1 MMTEK
6 TVLLEIEDLYTNFY
20 TYQGVVKALDGVSLY
35 VSRGEIFGLVGETGC
50 GKSVTANC
58 ILRLIPSP
66 PGKIERGRILF
77 GMSSE
82 DMLRKTELNANL
94 RSLESQGKKDSE
106 EYKNASK
113 ELSKIVKE
121 YDLLS
126 KSLNYM
132 RKIRGKYISMI
143 FQEPMSALNPVFTA
157 GDQIAETMIL
167 HERKDLAK
175 AVLNDIDSKTGA
187 SNRESTLGRLR
198 LKFYRG
204 FYVRMERDPD
214 AFSLR
219 ILSRIP
225 VIRRYERLI
234 ENQALVRA
242 EKMLELVR
250 IPDPKNVVHSF
261 PYELSGGMQ
270 QRVMIAMALACKPQ
284 LLIADEP
291 TTALDVTIQAQILK
305 IIKDLQRDMGSS
317 ILLITHNLGVVAET
331 CDRVGVMYAGVM
343 AEVGPVH
350 DIFKEPL
357 HPYTQGLM
365 NSLPRVL
372 SGSSRLETISGSVP
386 NLVRPPSGC
395 RFHPRCPYV
404 MGICR
409 EKKPPMVEVSPGH
422 STACFL
428 YTEAS

>member
-1 MMTEK
+1 MSDN
-6 TVLLEIEDLYTNFY
+6 VLLEIENLYTNFY
-20 TYQGVVKALDGVSLY
+20 TYQGVVKALDGISFHIDK
-35 VSRGEIFGLVGETGC
+35 GEVFGLVGETGC

-82 DMLRKTELNANL
+82 IMTKKRELSEKL
-94 RSLESQGKKDSE
+94 KSLESDGKKDGE
-106 EYKNASK
+106 EYKNVRTDLTK
-113 ELSKIVKE
+113 VIRE

-126 KSLNYM
+126 RSDSYM

-157 GDQIAETMIL
+157 GDQISEILVL

-175 AVLNDIDSKTGA
+175 TVINNIDERLKASDSKGSMEKA
-187 SNRESTLGRLR
+187 AMRFFRR
-198 LKFYRG
+198 
-204 FYVRMERDPD
+204 FYVRMQKEPD
-214 AFSLR
+214 ALSLR
-219 ILSRIP
+219 LMSRIP
-225 VIRRYERLI
+225 LLRRYERLMKK
-234 ENQALVRA
+234 EAMKRA
-242 EKMLELVR
+242 ESMLELVR
-250 IPDPKNVVHSF
+250 IADPANVVRSF

-305 IIKDLQRDMGSS
+305 IMKDLQQETGTSV
-317 ILLITHNLGVVAET
+317 LLITHNLGIIAET

-343 AEVGPVH
+343 AEIGSVH
-350 DIFKEPL
+350 SIFKEPL

-365 NSLPRVL
+365 NSLPRL
-372 SGSSRLETISGSVP
+372 LATGASRLETIPGSVP
-386 NLVRPPSGC
+386 NLIHPPPGC
-395 RFHPRCPYV
+395 RFHPRCPYAMTV
-404 MGICR
+404 CK
-409 EKKPPMVEVSPGH
+409 EKKPPMIEVKPGH
-422 STACFL
+422 FTSCYL